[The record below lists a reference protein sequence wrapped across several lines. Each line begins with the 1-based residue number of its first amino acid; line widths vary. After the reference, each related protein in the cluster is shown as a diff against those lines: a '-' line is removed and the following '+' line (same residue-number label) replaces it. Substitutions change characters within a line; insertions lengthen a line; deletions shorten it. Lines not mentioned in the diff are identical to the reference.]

1 MSEWGDLNTER
12 TGCVRNCNIGC
23 TRGVKEGDL
32 TGLGL
37 ISWVLQYWVAMKCL
51 WGA

>member
-1 MSEWGDLNTER
+1 M
-12 TGCVRNCNIGC
+12 RNCNIEC
-23 TRGVKEGDL
+23 TTGVKEGDL

-37 ISWVLQYWVAMKCL
+37 MSWVLQYWVAMSGMKCL

>member
-1 MSEWGDLNTER
+1 M
-12 TGCVRNCNIGC
+12 RNCSIEC

-37 ISWVLQYWVAMKCL
+37 ISWVLQYLGAMSGMKCL